1 MRPPGDGADG
11 ARQAARPIA
20 SATPTATAT
29 VTAIRRPPV
38 IVMRGALRSG
48 RSSRLHIYS
57 PRSFP
62 THAKFPRHEEPIASM
77 WQHNYEPIAGSL
89 TASALVAVIPVAVLF
104 LMLGVLRKPAW
115 MSALAALA
123 SALVVALAVYG
134 MPAQLAVVS
143 TLYGAAYGLF
153 PIAWIVFS
161 SIMLYRLAVDT
172 GKFEV
177 IKDSVGSLTD
187 DRRLQALFIA
197 FSFGAFIEGAAGF
210 GAPVAVSGAML
221 AGLGFDPFYA
231 AGICLLA
238 NTAPVAFGS
247 IGIPVVTLANVTGL
261 PVLALSAMVGRLCAM
276 MSVFIPAYLLVV
288 MAGPARALEVLPAIL
303 ACGISFAGMQFA
315 VSNFIGPD
323 LTDIMS
329 SLTCIVVMVVVLK
342 VWKPKRIMRLEHDQ
356 PVTAALR
363 THTAGEV
370 FNAWMPYLLLVLFVL
385 AVGAPAIKNA
395 IDARTHALLPSI
407 LPKSPTVM
415 NGLFVP
421 GLHNLITRIPPVTP
435 TESLYAAV
443 FTFNW
448 LTASGT
454 ACFLATLVAAA
465 ALRVGPRQ
473 LAGIYVATF
482 MQLKF
487 AILTI
492 ATMLGLAY
500 LMNFSGM
507 TSTLGLMLAATGVA
521 FPFFGAVVGW
531 LGVFLTGSDT
541 SANALFGNLQVVTA
555 NALGLNPILTASVN
569 SAAGVMGKMI
579 SVQSIAVGVAAT
591 GMTAADESRLFRF
604 TIKHS
609 VMLMA
614 VMGLVAL
621 LFAYVLPG
629 LVPPAPAK

>member
-1 MRPPGDGADG
+1 
-11 ARQAARPIA
+11 
-20 SATPTATAT
+20 
-29 VTAIRRPPV
+29 
-38 IVMRGALRSG
+38 
-48 RSSRLHIYS
+48 
-57 PRSFP
+57 
-62 THAKFPRHEEPIASM
+62 M
-77 WQHNYEPIAGSL
+77 WQHNYEPVAGSL
-89 TASALVAVIPVAVLF
+89 GASALVAAIPIVVLF

-115 MSALAALA
+115 MSAL
-123 SALVVALAVYG
+123 SALGSALIVALTVYG
-134 MPAQLAVVS
+134 MPAKLAVIS
-143 TLYGAAYGLF
+143 TIYGAAYGLF

-247 IGIPVVTLANVTGL
+247 IGIPVITLANVTGL
-261 PVLALSAMVGRLCAM
+261 PVLTLSAMVGRLCAM
-276 MSVFIPAYLLVV
+276 ISVIIPAYLLVV
-288 MAGPARALEVLPAIL
+288 MAGPARALEVLPAII
-303 ACGISFAGMQFA
+303 ACGVSFAGMQFL

-329 SLTCIVVMVVVLK
+329 SLTCIIVMVAVLK
-342 VWKPKRIMRLEHDQ
+342 LWKPKRIMRLEHDK

-363 THTAGEV
+363 KHSPAEI
-370 FNAWMPYLLLVLFVL
+370 FMAWSPYLLLVLFVL

-395 IDARTHALLPSI
+395 IDRQTHAMLPASM
-407 LPKSPTVM
+407 PKSPTVM

-421 GLHNLITRIPPVTP
+421 GLHNMIRRIPPVTP
-435 TESLYAAV
+435 TAAPYAAV

-454 ACFLATLVAAA
+454 ACFFATIAA
-465 ALRVGPRQ
+465 ALLLRVRPKKFVD
-473 LAGIYVATF
+473 IYVATF
-482 MQLKF
+482 KQLSM
-487 AILTI
+487 AMVTI
-492 ATMLGLAY
+492 ASMLGLAY
-500 LMNFSGM
+500 LMNYSGM
-507 TSTLGLMLAATGVA
+507 TSTLGLALAATGSA
-521 FPFFGAVVGW
+521 FPFFSAVVGW

-555 NALGLNPILTASVN
+555 TALGLNPVLTASVN

-579 SVQSIAVGVAAT
+579 SVQSIAVAVAAT
-591 GMTAADESRLFRF
+591 GMTSADESRLFRF

-609 VMLMA
+609 VLLMA

-621 LFAYVLPG
+621 LFAYVWPG
-629 LVPPAPAK
+629 AVPVVPPK